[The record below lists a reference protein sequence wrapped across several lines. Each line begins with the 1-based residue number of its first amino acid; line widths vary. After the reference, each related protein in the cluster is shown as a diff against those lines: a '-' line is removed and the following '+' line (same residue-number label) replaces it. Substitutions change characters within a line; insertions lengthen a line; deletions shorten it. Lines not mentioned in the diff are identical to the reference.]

1 MTKQE
6 DLVKQYAKEENI
18 ESRNRII
25 EILAQKQTEERKINK
40 SWNKFIFEWESVT
53 NESIEITKNTPISM
67 WLCPIKF
74 NIDLAII
81 IEAIQRKISSILVNR
96 NEEFE
101 RIYLSLNIEKEN
113 FYTKIEQ
120 IQNLLIQFGKVK
132 VCSNGTVILM
142 NEIMF

>member
-1 MTKQE
+1 MIKDEELKT
-6 DLVKQYAKEENI
+6 KEENI

-25 EILAQKQTEERKINK
+25 EMLAQKQTEERRKNK
-40 SWNKFIFEWESVT
+40 DWNKFIFEWESIT
-53 NESIEITKNTPISM
+53 NENIEITKNTPIAM

-81 IEAIQRKISSILVNR
+81 IEAIQRKISLILVNR

-101 RIYLSLNIEKEN
+101 RIYLSLSIEKEN

>member
-1 MTKQE
+1 MIKDEELKT
-6 DLVKQYAKEENI
+6 KEENI

-25 EILAQKQTEERKINK
+25 EILAQKQIEERRKNK
-40 SWNKFIFEWESVT
+40 DWNKFIFEWESIT
-53 NESIEITKNTPISM
+53 NENIEITKNTPIAM

-81 IEAIQRKISSILVNR
+81 IEAIQRKISLILVNR

>member
-1 MTKQE
+1 MIKDEELKT
-6 DLVKQYAKEENI
+6 KEENI

-25 EILAQKQTEERKINK
+25 EMLAQKQTEERRKNK
-40 SWNKFIFEWESVT
+40 DWNKFIFEWESIT
-53 NESIEITKNTPISM
+53 NENIEITKNTPIAM

-81 IEAIQRKISSILVNR
+81 IEAIQRKISLILVNR

>member
-18 ESRNRII
+18 ESRNKII

-40 SWNKFIFEWESVT
+40 NWNKFIFEWESVT
-53 NESIEITKNTPISM
+53 NENIEITKNTPIAM

-81 IEAIQRKISSILVNR
+81 IEAIQRKISLILVNR